1 MNSIRT
7 RLLIWLLIPL
17 SAVAALVSLET
28 FYAAQRLSK
37 ELHDRTLLAAMLTLS
52 ENIVASSG
60 TLLAENT
67 LEMLTDNL
75 GDEFFYY
82 VKGPKGA
89 FVTGYSGYPR
99 FPEGVE
105 IIDEVPIFYDGQY
118 NDRQVRVT
126 ALRQFLSGRE
136 VSGLTT
142 IITWQNTTTRD
153 ELTLSLFTRSLLRL
167 IAVVLAAGTIV
178 WFAVRRGLRPINE
191 LENAI
196 ENRSPYDLTPIKRS
210 MPVELSG
217 IVGSMNALFQ
227 RVGRSKRNREQFIGN
242 AAHQLRNPVAAIKVQ
257 AQAALA
263 SGSKADFKLALDEIV
278 KTGDDTGKMIN
289 QMLSSASA
297 HALSNENMKSFDLT
311 RTVVD
316 ATQATAAAALEKGQE
331 ISLDLQLDALQ
342 FLGHEILMKEAIV
355 NLIDNAVRHN
365 DCDNKIS
372 VSLALDRAKQLIDI
386 GVTDTGKPF
395 DDEMLIALSQPF
407 ATGEQT
413 SSGSGLGLS
422 LAKDVAKSHGGY
434 LEIGKSTN
442 SDGGFG
448 KMISIKLPFQSH
460 EINA

>member
-28 FYAAQRLSK
+28 FYSAQRLSK
-37 ELHDRTLLAAMLTLS
+37 DLHDRTLLAAMLTLS

-60 TLLAENT
+60 SLLAENT
-67 LEMLTDNL
+67 LEMLTENL

-82 VKGPKGA
+82 VKGPESA
-89 FVTGYSGYPR
+89 FVTGYSGFPR
-99 FPEGVE
+99 FPEGMALTDE
-105 IIDEVPIFYDGQY
+105 IPIFYDGQY
-118 NDRQVRVT
+118 NGRQVRVT

-136 VSGLTT
+136 LNGLTT

-167 IAVVLAAGTIV
+167 IAVVLAAGAIV
-178 WFAVRRGLRPINE
+178 WFAVSRGLRPMNE
-191 LENAI
+191 LQNAI
-196 ENRSPYDLTPIKRS
+196 ENRSPHDLTPIKRS

-263 SGSKADFKLALDEIV
+263 SGNKNDFQLALDEIV

-297 HALSNENMKSFDLT
+297 HALSNENMKAFDIV
-311 RTVVD
+311 RTVTD

-331 ISLDLQLDALQ
+331 ISLDLQLETLP
-342 FLGHEILMKEAIV
+342 FLGHEVLIREAIV
-355 NLIDNAVRHN
+355 NLIDNAIRHN
-365 DCDNKIS
+365 DCENKIG
-372 VSLALDRAKQLIDI
+372 VSLALDRTDHMIDI

-395 DDEMLIALSQPF
+395 NEEMLIALSQPF

-422 LAKDVAKSHGGY
+422 LAKDVAKSHGGF
-434 LEIGKSTN
+434 LEISKSASNEVAKGKT
-442 SDGGFG
+442 
-448 KMISIKLPFQSH
+448 ISIKLPFEPTQ
-460 EINA
+460 INA